1 MPRFCRERARE
12 VLVVVGDHVAA
23 LCAVCVLLF
32 VGLPAI
38 ALAGWYAGPLTAVV
52 LGPVVGK
59 VWCVVFGGCVCD
71 VIDYWTVSPELRR
84 FSSRLNRGL

>member
-23 LCAVCVLLF
+23 VFAVCALLF
-32 VGLPAI
+32 VGLPVI
-38 ALAGWYAGPLTAVV
+38 ALAGWYAGPLSAVV

-59 VWCVVFGGCVCD
+59 VWCVVFGGPVCE
-71 VIDYWTVSPELRR
+71 VIEYWTVSPELRR
-84 FSSRLNRGL
+84 FGSRMNRGL